1 MPNDARETEGAV
13 RWLRTTAETGMPNYL
28 LFSRDPLLDSIRSH
42 PGYIQLID
50 ELKPKWEAWRAA
62 KP

>member
-1 MPNDARETEGAV
+1 
-13 RWLRTTAETGMPNYL
+13 MPNYL

-42 PGYIQLID
+42 PGYVQLMA

-62 KP
+62 QR